1 MSGGYGTAAASILR
15 QQRHWRRLPRSS
27 AVRTGVRDPRRR
39 YMTADILSPGDHGS
53 GAAPTREIRR
63 PRGRPGTTPATV
75 ERVVLSRRQEVGP
88 RAKGDGARQQPQ
100 AGRDGGGVRRLRGT
114 VTAPAAADGRGL
126 HGVRCEA
133 GSRLLAA
140 AASMCERRWSA
151 FGRLRGAVLDA
162 TEAAAQRR
170 PGQRE
175 VAGLQRLVRGLEART
190 CEAMRRC
197 DRRRGG
203 REKGI
208 PRISDFSEF

>member
-39 YMTADILSPGDHGS
+39 YMTADILSPGGHGS

-114 VTAPAAADGRGL
+114 VTAPAARRRPTDVDCTACAARQA
-126 HGVRCEA
+126 A
-133 GSRLLAA
+133 GCSRLQHPC
-140 AASMCERRWSA
+140 ASGGGARSGGFAVPYSTRRRM
-151 FGRLRGAVLDA
+151 RLRGDPDSA
-162 TEAAAQRR
+162 RW
-170 PGQRE
+170 PGCS
-175 VAGLQRLVRGLEART
+175 GW
-190 CEAMRRC
+190 
-197 DRRRGG
+197 
-203 REKGI
+203 
-208 PRISDFSEF
+208 